1 MVRYPAPRIITGL
14 GVLAVL
20 AGSLLISEAQEPKDK
35 KGVPH
40 QVVRVTGPEAREPVE
55 VSVAIDPTNPDH
67 IVAISQQRGTPKAP
81 GSNHAYV
88 STDAGKSWKSAA
100 LANPNKRIQGDDAVT
115 FTADGLAL
123 RTYISFLGIRTVR
136 PARAANGIWV
146 ATSRDGLTWNDPVA
160 VIDHV
165 NTVLP
170 YEDKPWIKAD
180 TNKESKHKGNI
191 YVTWTQFDEYGSK
204 KPEHKTHVY
213 VSRSKD
219 QGKTF
224 SVPHR
229 ISETPGDCL
238 DSSKTVMGAVPAVG
252 PKGDVYAVWAGPK
265 GLTFVKSTDGGFTFG
280 TEKILTETP
289 GAWDFNV
296 KGIFRCNGLPSMGV
310 DLSNGKGRG
319 TIHVNWADLRN
330 GDNDPDIFTMSS
342 ADGGDNWT
350 KPLRVND
357 DPKGNGKEQF
367 FTWMA
372 VDPGDGAVNI
382 VFFDR
387 RDTEGTK
394 TGLTLARSIDAGKT
408 FVNHKIN
415 HEPFECQKGAFFGD
429 YIGIDAF
436 GGRVV
441 AAYQHFT
448 ADKKLAISA
457 ATFNFKQGTQEVQA
471 EKKPADK

>member
-1 MVRYPAPRIITGL
+1 MICKPATRVIIGFAAFAIPAL
-14 GVLAVL
+14 
-20 AGSLLISEAQEPKDK
+20 SLLIAPAQEPKEK
-35 KGVPH
+35 KAVAH
-40 QVVRVTGPEAREPVE
+40 QVVRVSGADAKSPVE

-67 IVAISQQRGTPKAP
+67 IVAVSQQRGTNAAP

-100 LANPNKRIQGDDAVT
+100 LANPNKRVQGDDAVT
-115 FTADGLAL
+115 FAADGLAV
-123 RTYISFLGIRTVR
+123 RAYISFLGIRTER
-136 PARAANGIWV
+136 PVRAANGIWV
-146 ATSRDGLTWNDPVA
+146 ATSRDGLAWNDPVA

-165 NTVLP
+165 NTVHP

-180 TNKESKHKGNI
+180 NNKDSSHKGNI

-213 VSRSKD
+213 ASRSKD

-229 ISETPGDCL
+229 ISQTPGDCL

-252 PKGDVYAVWAGPK
+252 PKGEVYAVWAGPK
-265 GLTFVKSTDGGFTFG
+265 GLVFVKSTDGGWTFG
-280 TEKILTETP
+280 KEKLLTDTP

-296 KGIFRCNGLPSMGV
+296 KGIFRCNGLPSLGV
-310 DLSNGKGRG
+310 DLSDGKNRG
-319 TIHVNWADLRN
+319 TVHVNWADLRN
-330 GDNDPDIFTMSS
+330 GDPDIFIMSS
-342 ADGGDNWT
+342 ADGGDTWT

-372 VDPGDGAVNI
+372 VDPADGSVNI

-387 RDTEGTK
+387 RDTEGTL
-394 TGLTLARSIDAGKT
+394 TRLTLARSIDGGKT

-415 HEPFECQKGAFFGD
+415 HEPFDCQKNAFFGD

-448 ADKKLAISA
+448 PTKSLAISA
-457 ATFNFKQGTQEVQA
+457 AIFNFQPGTQDAVA
-471 EKKPADK
+471 VKKVES